1 MRGATAPALK
11 EWFNEA
17 EAAKATDGYAYMRKA
32 SEKYLQLCYERNLV
46 PKFSQYLTKNAD
58 GSYSLNDEYAN
69 YWKLLIDRKMVNQ
82 KTGKVIIQ
90 KAVLP
95 IFDADFIMGNQ
106 EKGIT
111 GILDEALQDPANQD
125 KIDAENMVVEKF
137 SNWRGDVK
145 NNADAKAIEE
155 AKRVRDLA
163 ARVAVQKTVEAGGVK
178 ASYRLDHIDG
188 IEFVRAEPTL
198 FMNEDGSMKS
208 ESEIF
213 DSLVGKVFRFP
224 DGDVEIVRSLPGKNM
239 RDELFRRFPS
249 QSNLRGV
256 KKPSR
261 LNAAVNRNIEE
272 LIENS
277 DAVSLNDPDVG
288 GRHAKQGI
296 VSFDTR
302 SVNFYD
308 GYRAYAVEFSIGVLN
323 DGRKV
328 AYAKRDYTYNKALTE
343 KIRANDA
350 KKQTVEKA
358 VRATGKEAVAP
369 DVQLSQLSSSEPN
382 QLSANENKIAQAEQT
397 VNTPFALDSVGRELS
412 EGQREYFK
420 YSVVRD
426 EQGRLKLMYHGT
438 SRGGFTIF
446 DTYGGNYGLFGTG
459 SYFTDS
465 KSVAES
471 YTKKGKGTNPQ
482 VYPVYLNITNPI
494 DMDAVGNREQW
505 AEAFPEAMLPETGT
519 NEEFYRAVE
528 EYFEDEM
535 LPKWDAA
542 DTMREA
548 LEGMGFDGITHI
560 GGGRVQQNGEQHRVY
575 IAFSE
580 EQIKSVDNKNP
591 TSDPDIHYAIDSD
604 LLRETVTAIDT
615 KALEKGFASLS
626 GLRNVKLSALLDPS
640 RLFDAVAGNN
650 TELRNNLH
658 EIFEKPHSE
667 ATGRYASNSQKLQ
680 ARVEQI
686 ALDAGALTV
695 NKKGKKTFHEE
706 VSAAIQNYGE
716 GYHMKDC
723 KVEARMVSEDTIHVV
738 AKDDGNVLLDKDL
751 TLKDLRRNFG
761 YAHGDRIWNEA
772 LAETEKS
779 GTGASIEFDSTTSPY
794 TLENLKQD
802 FPDRWQKIAKGAE
815 QFREMYEEYYH
826 AMNSMLE
833 KIYPY
838 AFTDKDDTMEKL
850 DALIEKK
857 GNRIKETQDA
867 IETRQKTLGE
877 IEAKMASKKRQDT
890 NAYDILRTRQGKLN
904 EKIADLKELQARYQ
918 EDIVALNAKKNFI
931 DSMNKSG
938 DSIARMHK
946 LQYRSDYFHHF
957 MELTAEQPS
966 LRSILFGNSQSDFVS
981 PAVTGRTQESHAK
994 GRWAG
999 FFMQRKGGTRKP
1011 DAVNGMLKYGQL
1023 AEYKLAFDPF
1033 VAYLRNTENAI
1044 RKMDDMKN
1052 RNTLIR
1058 YLNTWANAIAGKRT
1072 QSDRMV
1078 DEHISGGAKGK
1089 ILQVVDWLQSRAINN
1104 TLPLNNRS
1112 AIVQISNIANATSI
1126 VTDGR
1131 DWING
1136 IRCWAKMAFQPTH
1149 PVRGA
1154 TADFSIFR
1162 GRICEPDT
1170 SEFVWRTKE

>member
-188 IEFVRAEPTL
+188 IEFVRAEPDL

-208 ESEIF
+208 EREIF
-213 DSLVGKVFRFP
+213 HSLLGTLHLP
-224 DGDVEIVRSLPGKNM
+224 DGDIQIVKWLPKKKSM
-239 RDELFRRFPS
+239 YDELYKRRASEMRSVPDAA
-249 QSNLRGV
+249 
-256 KKPSR
+256 R
-261 LNAAVNRNIEE
+261 LNTEINHNMKE
-272 LIENS
+272 LLENS
-277 DAVSLNDPDVG
+277 TFVEPQSDKDK
-288 GRHAKQGI
+288 RHARYGI
-296 VSFDTR
+296 TGFEVRT
-302 SVNFYD
+302 VKFYD
-308 GYRAYAVEFSIGVLN
+308 GKRAYTVDFSVGLREN
-323 DGRKV
+323 GKKV
-328 AYAKRDYTYNKALTE
+328 AYAKNFVGY
-343 KIRANDA
+343 DA
-350 KKQTVEKA
+350 KLTKKIQDAEVRGEKSPSLQHPEFNN
-358 VRATGKEAVAP
+358 RIPQSKP
-369 DVQLSQLSSSEPN
+369 
-382 QLSANENKIAQAEQT
+382 K
-397 VNTPFALDSVGRELS
+397 VNTPYALDSIGRELS
-412 EGQREYFK
+412 KGQQEYFK

-505 AEAFPEAMLPETGT
+505 AEAFPDAMLPETGT

-542 DTMREA
+542 DMMREA

-560 GGGRVQQNGEQHRVY
+560 GGGRVQQNSEQHRVY

-580 EQIKSVDNKNP
+580 EQIKDVGNQKP
-591 TSDPDIHYAIDSD
+591 TSDPNIHFAIDSD

-615 KALEKGFASLS
+615 KALEEGFASLS
-626 GLRNVKLSALLDPS
+626 ELRNVKLSALLDPS

-695 NKKGKKTFHEE
+695 NKKGKKTYHEE

-867 IETRQKTLGE
+867 IEARLKTLGE

-890 NAYDILRTRQGKLN
+890 NAYDILRTRKGKLN

-999 FFMQRKGGTRKP
+999 FFMQRKGDTRKP

-1058 YLNTWANAIAGKRT
+1058 YLNTWANAMAGKRT

-1170 SEFVWRTKE
+1170 SEFVWRIKE